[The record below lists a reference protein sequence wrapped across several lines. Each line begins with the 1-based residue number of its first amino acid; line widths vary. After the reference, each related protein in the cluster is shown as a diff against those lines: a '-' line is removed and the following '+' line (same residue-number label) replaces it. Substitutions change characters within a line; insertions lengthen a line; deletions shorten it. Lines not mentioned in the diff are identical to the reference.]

1 MDYSNSLGTA
11 KLPLRA
17 IAARLEFRSTTLQDA
32 PTGPEHVATVVQ
44 AQTAREQRDVQRTME
59 HWRRN
64 TWGPDCIPLLDTFDF
79 SPMRGDWGYR
89 FLICGDGTPE
99 NAVFVTYGPKLAQLL
114 GLPERAVVAR
124 PFVEQIPESYRSTFV
139 EGYRK
144 AVMEM
149 VPVTLKGT
157 FSVSSTFELF
167 RAVFLP
173 IMLQPTWSKQLVFGS
188 FNCRVV
194 VGR

>member
-1 MDYSNSLGTA
+1 MSASLSVMDYSNLLGIV
-11 KLPLRA
+11 KLPLRS
-17 IAARLEFRSTTLQDA
+17 IAARLEFSSTTLQDA

-99 NAVFVTYGPKLAQLL
+99 TLSSSPTDLSLH
-114 GLPERAVVAR
+114 
-124 PFVEQIPESYRSTFV
+124 SCS
-139 EGYRK
+139 GYRK
-144 AVMEM
+144 G
-149 VPVTLKGT
+149 L
-157 FSVSSTFELF
+157 
-167 RAVFLP
+167 
-173 IMLQPTWSKQLVFGS
+173 
-188 FNCRVV
+188 
-194 VGR
+194 